1 MGPGDT
7 LAVRAGSTHTGDN
20 DFVAWFTS
28 WAVDKGIPQKPK
40 PAKTT
45 TLWPPSETTA
55 TAEGESDD
63 EESSRPSRPEPDTT
77 ATESDAAETTL
88 VTELSTITGDG
99 MTTRNDSGKTV
110 TVPNDEIVTVTRHT
124 VIITGKPAPSLTS
137 AAPEPTPIPSRPN
150 REGPAQTTL
159 GQPDQSQAAGDP
171 SGNHQEGAA
180 LPTGA
185 IIGVG
190 IGGAAIV
197 AFLVI
202 MTIMI
207 KRRRRRYQDGEN
219 ADVPGENLGRDDR
232 FNEKHFPQQ
241 MSIHTTGGTEG
252 SGDPFA
258 PFGGRQPLALS
269 FFPSLRTPQT
279 RSRDHALLT
288 RRHTG
293 RADREPESTNR
304 PPSDTFEMDATSIT
318 PVELPDTSPR
328 TTIVRKTSSA
338 TWVSPVIDI
347 GPADPRAN
355 LNSLGSRDG
364 KPEYV
369 NHWNQYRSMSS
380 G

>member
-7 LAVRAGSTHTGDN
+7 LAVRAGSTHTDDN

-40 PAKTT
+40 PAETT
-45 TLWPPSETTA
+45 TLWPPFETTTA
-55 TAEGESDD
+55 AEGESDD
-63 EESSRPSRPEPDTT
+63 EESSRPGPETT
-77 ATESDAAETTL
+77 ATESDSAETTL

-99 MTTRNDSGKTV
+99 MTTRTDSGKTV

-150 REGPAQTTL
+150 QDGPAQTTL
-159 GQPDQSQAAGDP
+159 GQPDQSQGAGDP
-171 SGNHQEGAA
+171 SGDHQEGAA

-185 IIGVG
+185 IVGVG
-190 IGGAAIV
+190 IGGAVIV

-207 KRRRRRYQDGEN
+207 KRRRKRYQDGEN
-219 ADVPGENLGRDDR
+219 ADVPGENLERDDR
-232 FNEKHFPQQ
+232 FDEKHFPQQ
-241 MSIHTTGGTEG
+241 MSVHTTGGTEG

-258 PFGGRQPLALS
+258 PFGGR
-269 FFPSLRTPQT
+269 
-279 RSRDHALLT
+279 
-288 RRHTG
+288 
-293 RADREPESTNR
+293 ADREPESTNR
-304 PPSDTFEMDATSIT
+304 PPSDAFEMDATSIT
-318 PVELPDTSPR
+318 PVELPDTSPG
-328 TTIVRKTSSA
+328 TTIARTTSSA
-338 TWVSPVIDI
+338 TWVSPVTDI

-355 LNSLGSRDG
+355 LNSLGCRDG